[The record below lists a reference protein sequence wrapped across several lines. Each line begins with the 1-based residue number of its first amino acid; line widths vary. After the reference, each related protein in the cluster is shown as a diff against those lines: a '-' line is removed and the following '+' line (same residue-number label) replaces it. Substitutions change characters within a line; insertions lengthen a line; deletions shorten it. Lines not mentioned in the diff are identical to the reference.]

1 MDTTETHAIGRH
13 RIVLNFRDEVGPA
26 SAYSLLLAE
35 NIPDLTGK
43 VAVDLGTG
51 SGILAIV
58 ASLQGAKTVYLLD
71 TYDKAISLALENGK
85 RNGVGDRLIHL
96 PIGASMLPLPPGNK
110 VDVILSNPA
119 QLPLPQQDRDHS
131 PFYAG
136 PDGRSMIDAL
146 IREAPMKLNPSGHLL
161 MTHNSLSN
169 LNKTLTMLKSFGL
182 QPRILAERS
191 IPFRPFIDRTWLDK
205 LGGEAEDLYSVRNGT
220 AYETLYV
227 VDATPKH

>member
-1 MDTTETHAIGRH
+1 MDETETHVIGRH
-13 RIVLNFRDEVGPA
+13 RIVLNFRDDVGPA

-43 VAVDLGTG
+43 TAVDLGTG

-71 TYDKAISLALENGK
+71 TYDKAITLALENGE
-85 RNGVGDRLIHL
+85 RNDVGDRLVHL
-96 PIGASMLPLPPGNK
+96 PIGSAMLPLPAGKK

-119 QLPLPQQDRDHS
+119 QLPLPQQDRENS

-161 MTHNSLSN
+161 MTHNSLAN
-169 LNKTLTMLKSFGL
+169 LKTTLTMLKSVGL
-182 QPRILAERS
+182 RPSILAERS
-191 IPFRPFIDRTWLDK
+191 IPFRPFIDRAWLDK
-205 LGGEAEDLYSVRNGT
+205 LGGEAEALYSVRNGI

-227 VDATPKH
+227 VDAAA

>member
-1 MDTTETHAIGRH
+1 MDETETHVIGRH
-13 RIVLNFRDEVGPA
+13 RINLNFRDDVGPA

-43 VAVDLGTG
+43 TAVDLGTG

-58 ASLQGAKTVYLLD
+58 ACLQGAARVYIVD
-71 TYDKAISLALENGK
+71 TYDNAISLALENGK

-96 PIGASMLPLPPGNK
+96 PIGAAMLPLPTGEK

-119 QLPLPQQDRDHS
+119 QLPLPQQDRENS

-136 PDGRSMIDAL
+136 SDGRSMIDAL
-146 IREAPMKLNPSGHLL
+146 IVEAPMKLNPSGHLL
-161 MTHNSLSN
+161 MTHNSLAN
-169 LNKTLTMLKSFGL
+169 LNKSLAMLKSVGL
-182 QPRILAERS
+182 QPRILAEQS
-191 IPFRPFIDRTWLDK
+191 IPFRPFIDRAWLDK
-205 LGGEAEDLYSVRNGT
+205 LGGEAKDLYSVRNGI

-227 VDATPKH
+227 VDATA

>member
-1 MDTTETHAIGRH
+1 MDETETHAIGRH
-13 RIVLNFRDEVGPA
+13 RIALNFRDDVGPA

-43 VAVDLGTG
+43 TAVDLGTG

-58 ASLQGAKTVYLLD
+58 ACLQGAATVYLLD
-71 TYDKAISLALENGK
+71 TYDKAISLALDNGK

-96 PIGASMLPLPPGNK
+96 PIGATMLPLPAGKK

-119 QLPLPQQDRDHS
+119 QLPLPQQDRENS

-136 PDGRSMIDAL
+136 PEGRSMIDAL
-146 IREAPMKLNPSGHLL
+146 IVEAPMKLNPSGHLL

-169 LNKTLTMLKSFGL
+169 LNKSITLLSTVGL

-191 IPFRPFIDRTWLDK
+191 IPFRPFIDRAWLDK
-205 LGGEAEDLYSVRNGT
+205 LGGQAKDLYSVRNGI

-227 VDATPKH
+227 VDATA

>member
-1 MDTTETHAIGRH
+1 MYQTEIHVIGGH
-13 RIVLNFRDEVGPA
+13 RIVLNFRDDVGPA

-43 VAVDLGTG
+43 TAVDLGTG

-58 ASLQGAKTVYLLD
+58 ASLQGATTVYLLD

-85 RNGVGDRLIHL
+85 RNGVEDRLIRL
-96 PIGASMLPLPPGNK
+96 PIGTTMLPLPVGKK

-119 QLPLPQQDRDHS
+119 QLPLPQQDGENS

-146 IREAPMKLNPSGHLL
+146 IVEAPMKLNPSGHLL
-161 MTHNSLSN
+161 LMHNSLAN
-169 LNKTLTMLKSFGL
+169 LNKTLTMLRSVGL

-191 IPFRPFIDRTWLDK
+191 IPFRPFIDRAWLDK
-205 LGGEAEDLYSVRNGT
+205 LGGEAKELYSVRDGL

-227 VDATPKH
+227 VDATA